1 MLLLQFHVWYFLLP
15 VGLSVVLSLGYW
27 LLYCKTAKRHSN
39 QQLTSVPLQD
49 LQTLHRLECLVVVQH
64 PHQWSVLSSATHTTL
79 VVDESHSCVLYQL
92 AAGSSKFNT
101 LYNALGS
108 LFVTSCILTRSPN
121 GRGTSRA
128 VAACADPDRLDEQ
141 WKEMSTKTLL
151 NTHLSVHR
159 PSVANQDEESV
170 VSSAASVLYH
180 EASSEVAFRF
190 MHNSSTAKLLRSLRP
205 HVSFTMRV
213 ELP

>member
-27 LLYCKTAKRHSN
+27 LLYYKTAKRHSN
-39 QQLTSVPLQD
+39 QQLTSAPLQD

-64 PHQWSVLSSATHTTL
+64 PHQWSVLSTASHTTL
-79 VVDESHSCVLYQL
+79 VVDEMHPCFLFQL
-92 AAGSSKFNT
+92 AMGSSKFDT
-101 LYNALGS
+101 LYDALGS

-128 VAACADPDRLDEQ
+128 VAACADPEKLDEQ
-141 WKEMSTKTLL
+141 WKEMSSKTLL
-151 NTHLSVHR
+151 NTNLSILSTSTGVEQTI
-159 PSVANQDEESV
+159 A
-170 VSSAASVLYH
+170 SSEASVLYH
-180 EASSEVAFRF
+180 EASNEVAFRF